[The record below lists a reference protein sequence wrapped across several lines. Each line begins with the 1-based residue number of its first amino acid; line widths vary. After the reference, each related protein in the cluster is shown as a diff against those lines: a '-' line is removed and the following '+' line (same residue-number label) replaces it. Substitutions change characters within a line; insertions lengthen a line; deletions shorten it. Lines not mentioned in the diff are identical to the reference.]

1 MKVKLF
7 VVGEQPPGL
16 PEAVCPFLPPPFAG
30 GVVAP
35 FEPDVAP
42 CFDRRRRQ
50 LDAACLLD
58 LVPVPQ
64 KGWAHL
70 VVTDTDLCLPAVTYV
85 FGLAELGSHRAVV
98 SWARL
103 REDDEEWMA
112 SSVSRR
118 RLLIEA
124 VHELG
129 HALGLPHCP
138 APECAMHRSL
148 WVESIDLKEPSYCVT
163 CRGALDDFLK
173 TAQSVEGLGVRG

>member
-1 MKVKLF
+1 MKVRLF

-16 PEAVCPFLPPPFAG
+16 FETVCPALPPPFTG
-30 GVVAP
+30 GIVAP
-35 FEPDVAP
+35 LPADVAT

-58 LVPVPQ
+58 LVPAPDA
-64 KGWAHL
+64 GWVHL
-70 VVTDTDLCLPAVTYV
+70 AVAGTDLCLPAVTYV

-103 REDDEEWMA
+103 REDDEGWTVSA
-112 SSVSRR
+112 VSRR

-148 WVESIDLKEPSYCVT
+148 WVESIDLKEPAFCVS

-173 TAQSVEGLGVRG
+173 TSQSVEGSGGRG